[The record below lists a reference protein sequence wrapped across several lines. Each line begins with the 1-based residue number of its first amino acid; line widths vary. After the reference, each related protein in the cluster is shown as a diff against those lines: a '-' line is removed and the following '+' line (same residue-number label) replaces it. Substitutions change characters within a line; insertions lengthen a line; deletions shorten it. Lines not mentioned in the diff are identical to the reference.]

1 MGVPQWYLFLSQAGR
16 RGLPLS
22 QERRKEGR
30 RKPLL
35 CVLFLVRKMKWLL
48 RANKGR
54 FETCFFLSY
63 SRVLPSLLLPHPQ
76 PAVDMY
82 VGRQHTGTG

>member
-1 MGVPQWYLFLSQAGR
+1 MALLPFRSR
-16 RGLPLS
+16 KRGLPPS
-22 QERRKEGR
+22 EERRREGR

-35 CVLFLVRKMKWLL
+35 CVLFLVRKVKWLL

-54 FETCFFLSY
+54 LETCFFLSY

-76 PAVDMY
+76 PVVDMD
-82 VGRQHTGTG
+82 VGAQHTGTG